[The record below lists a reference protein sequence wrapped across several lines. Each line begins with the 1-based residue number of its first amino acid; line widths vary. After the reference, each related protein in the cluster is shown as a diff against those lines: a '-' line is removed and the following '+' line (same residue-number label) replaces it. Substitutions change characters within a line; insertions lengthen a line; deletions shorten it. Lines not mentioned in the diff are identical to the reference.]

1 MKIFRRTYQTSMKE
15 KEPMQFVVKEGE
27 LHLLKI
33 FYYYTIQDTRIPTD
47 TPSLESNTNNCT
59 RLRS

>member
-1 MKIFRRTYQTSMKE
+1 MKE

-59 RLRS
+59 RLQS